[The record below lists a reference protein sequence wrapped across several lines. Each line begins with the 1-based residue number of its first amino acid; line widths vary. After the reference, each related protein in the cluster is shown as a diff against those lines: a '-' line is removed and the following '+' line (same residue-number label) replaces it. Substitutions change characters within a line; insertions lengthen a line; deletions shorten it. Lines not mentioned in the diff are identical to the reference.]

1 MSKFL
6 ISKIEA
12 DLYEVYYNRGIQ
24 PQNRNTTTTTIID
37 NGEKVE

>member
-12 DLYEVYYNRGIQ
+12 DLYEVYYNQGIQ
-24 PQNRNTTTTTIID
+24 PQNINTTTKLID
-37 NGEKVE
+37 NCEKVE